1 MPKKKDKDRKALLDM
16 LKNLI
21 ITLVMVWLVF
31 ALFIGVKM
39 APSEDMEPRI
49 SAGDILVFYRLDKDP
64 SLRDAMI
71 LSKNDTVY
79 VGRVVAT
86 PGDTVEITKE
96 ENLLVN
102 GNTVMETHI
111 YGKTPRYEGYTE
123 YPLKLGSD
131 EYFILADKRE
141 GGEDSRY
148 YGPVKRSE
156 LKGTII
162 GMFRRN
168 DI

>member
-1 MPKKKDKDRKALLDM
+1 MTKKKDKDRKALLDM

-31 ALFIGVKM
+31 AFFIGVKM
-39 APSEDMEPRI
+39 APNEDMEPRI

-71 LSKNDTVY
+71 FTKNGTTY
-79 VGRVVAT
+79 VGRIVAT
-86 PGDTVEITKE
+86 PGDTVEISKE

-102 GNTVMETHI
+102 GDTVMEMHI
-111 YGKTPRYEGYTE
+111 YGKTPRYEGFTE
-123 YPLKLGSD
+123 YPLKLGED
-131 EYFILADKRE
+131 EYFVLADKRE

-148 YGPVKRSE
+148 FGPVKKSE
-156 LKGTII
+156 FKGTII
-162 GMFRRN
+162 GMFRRS